1 MKLRKVYELKKDMQI
16 LVDEDEI
23 LEFVEIR
30 GDKAI
35 FYNRGGIEVEYPDYL
50 DIDEIGILLT
60 GDMKIPQDRL
70 APSLF

>member
-1 MKLRKVYELKKDMQI
+1 LRKVYELKKGMQI

-23 LEFVEIR
+23 LVFEEIR

-35 FYNRGGIEVEYPDYL
+35 FYNSWGIEIEYPDYL

-60 GDMKIPQDRL
+60 GDMKIPEDRL
-70 APSLF
+70 TASLF